1 MPVFISHRTADDA
14 VAQQVASRLKYRH
27 GITVYI
33 DDIDQQVSRARG
45 TPAITALLVRRV
57 NECTNLLAIVTQ
69 NTQGSWWVPF
79 EIGIARQAP
88 RVITSFTNQA
98 DASLPE
104 YLLEWPRLRGD
115 TAVDT
120 FARLYKQQQK
130 LLTEQVMEK
139 RASASAQ
146 LSYVD
151 QFHANLKAALGQ
163 R

>member
-1 MPVFISHRTADDA
+1 MPVFISHRTADDSI
-14 VAQQVASRLKYRH
+14 AQQVASRLKYHH

-45 TPAITALLVRRV
+45 TPAITGLLVRRV
-57 NECTNLLAIVTQ
+57 NECTNLLAIITQ

-98 DASLPE
+98 DASMPE
-104 YLLEWPRLRGD
+104 YLLEWPRLRGS

-130 LLTEQVMEK
+130 VLTEQVLEK
-139 RASASAQ
+139 RASASTQ
-146 LSYVD
+146 VSYVD
-151 QFHANLKAALGQ
+151 QFHTALKAALGQ

>member
-1 MPVFISHRTADDA
+1 MPVFISHRTADNA
-14 VAQQVASRLKYRH
+14 IARQVAFRLKRRH
-27 GITVYI
+27 GITIYM
-33 DDIDQQVSRARG
+33 DDIDQKVKSARG

-57 NECTNLLAIVTQ
+57 NECTNLLAIVTE
-69 NTQGSWWVPF
+69 NTSGSWWVPF

-88 RVITSFTNQA
+88 RVITSFTDQT

-130 LLTEQVMEK
+130 LLIEQVLEK
-139 RASASAQ
+139 RAAAALQ
-146 LSYVD
+146 IHYVD
-151 QFHANLKAALGQ
+151 QFHASLKTTLGQ

>member
-1 MPVFISHRTADDA
+1 MPVFISHRTADDSI
-14 VAQQVASRLKYRH
+14 AQQVAFRLRHRH
-27 GITVYI
+27 GIAVYI
-33 DDIDQQVSRARG
+33 DDIDQQVSRTRG

-69 NTQGSWWVPF
+69 NTRGSWWVPF

-104 YLLEWPRLRGD
+104 YLWDAPNIKNVS
-115 TAVDT
+115 TVDT

-130 LLTEQVMEK
+130 VLTEQVLEK
-139 RASASAQ
+139 RASASTQ
-146 LSYVD
+146 VSYVD
-151 QFHANLKAALGQ
+151 QFHTALKAALGQ